1 MSGDR
6 SLEEFASGSGAA
18 ESESDSASKT
28 EDAEEAE
35 SAETA
40 ESDAEATERV
50 DPAEV
55 EPATPT
61 MRFAPDGAACDAC
74 GETVERRWHDDGAFV
89 CADCKAW

>member
-18 ESESDSASKT
+18 ESESEADSETT
-28 EDAEEAE
+28 EAKEAE
-35 SAETA
+35 TTEPVEA
-40 ESDAEATERV
+40 DPEATERV
-50 DPAEV
+50 DPAGV
-55 EPATPT
+55 APATPT
-61 MRFAPDGAACDAC
+61 MRFAPDGAVCESC